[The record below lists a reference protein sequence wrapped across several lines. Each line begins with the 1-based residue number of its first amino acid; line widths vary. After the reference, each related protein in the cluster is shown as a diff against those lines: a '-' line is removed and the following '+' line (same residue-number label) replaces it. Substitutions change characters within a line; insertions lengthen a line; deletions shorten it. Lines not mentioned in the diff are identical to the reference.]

1 MAVGID
7 VPAGMTDWVSYL
19 TTTWFSDYDYR
30 GNGFFNSSSPYS
42 QWAAGDLTNSAESG
56 VILNGSFTY
65 APPGGFSGTLSSL
78 EFGADLTG
86 SASAGYD
93 LDTVLTLDLSGAT
106 ATTTFTYAIYFL
118 STQGN
123 FSYLWSYLGQQ
134 GTTQVGNSGEAG
146 ENLYSF
152 SGNDTLTGAGAT
164 DEDTFVFNSAYS
176 STSTGWGNDTITDFV
191 DGNDSI
197 EFVDY
202 WSDYTDFIAD
212 VTISDVSG
220 NAVISFTNDNSVT
233 STITLAGL
241 SSSALDASD
250 FYFS

>member
-19 TTTWFSDYDYR
+19 TTTWFSGYDYR

-56 VILNGSFTY
+56 VVLNGSFTY

-78 EFGADLTG
+78 EFGADLSG

-106 ATTTFTYAIYFL
+106 ATTAFTYAIYYL

-123 FSYLWSYLGQQ
+123 FSSLWTYLGQQ
-134 GTTQVGNSGEAG
+134 GTEQVGNSSA
-146 ENLYSF
+146 NILYSF
-152 SGNDTLTGAGAT
+152 AGDDELTGGSGV
-164 DEDTFVFNSAYS
+164 DTFYYVASYNSG
-176 STSTGWGNDTITDFV
+176 GWGDDVITDFA
-191 DGNDSI
+191 DGSEYI
-197 EFVDY
+197 VFSGY
-202 WSDYTDFIAD
+202 GWSSYTDFTDAGGSIAGN
-212 VTISDVSG
+212 TISYAGNTIEVSFEG
-220 NAVISFTNDNSVT
+220 NSGSLT
-233 STITLAGL
+233 SADL
-241 SSSALDASD
+241 
-250 FYFS
+250 FFV